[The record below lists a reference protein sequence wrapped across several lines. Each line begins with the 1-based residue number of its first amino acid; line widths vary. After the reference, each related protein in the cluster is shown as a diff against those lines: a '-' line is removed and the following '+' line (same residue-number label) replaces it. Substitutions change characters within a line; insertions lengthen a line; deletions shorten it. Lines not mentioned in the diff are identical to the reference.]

1 MKSIPSFLL
10 LALVAAA
17 PAVSSAA
24 TITASFGDLILGFQA
39 SSGTGAATNLEVD
52 LGSIAQFS
60 GQPAGTTFTIGGLS
74 VQDLI
79 AVFGSDW
86 NTRDDL
92 TWGIAGTTGS
102 TQSLSVNGTTVAA
115 KTLWGSKAETTAG
128 VQSTPWNR
136 GTTFAQQGPANTISS
151 LYTGPTGS
159 LNGKTSTGN
168 SLTAAA
174 LDNTVAG
181 SWTQQEGA
189 SAAAFGYFNP
199 AGTFNNGVNFSTIV
213 GTFAVSDLYQLQP
226 GSGAATY
233 VGSFGLTSA
242 GLLEFSNS
250 VAAFAVVVPVPEP
263 ATQAV
268 LAGAMVLG
276 LGLVRRRRAG
286 GAVPA
291 T

>member
-1 MKSIPSFLL
+1 MKNIPSLFLL
-10 LALVAAA
+10 LLACAA
-17 PAVSSAA
+17 PATGAA
-24 TITASFGDLILGFQA
+24 STLVASYGDLILGFQA
-39 SSGTGAATNLEVD
+39 SGGTGAATNLEVD

-60 GQPAGTTFTIGGLS
+60 GLPANTTFTIGGLS

-92 TWGIAGTTGS
+92 TWGIAGTTGA
-102 TQSLSVNGTTVAA
+102 TQSLSVNGTTIAA
-115 KTLWGSKAETTAG
+115 KTLWGSRAETTAG
-128 VQSTPWNR
+128 VQSTPWTR
-136 GTTFAQQGPANTISS
+136 GSTFAQQGPANTISS
-151 LYTGPTGS
+151 LYLGPTGS
-159 LNGKTSTGN
+159 LNGKTSTTN

-189 SAAAFGYFNP
+189 TPAAFGYFN
-199 AGTFNNGVNFSTIV
+199 GSFNNGVNFSTIV

-233 VGSFGLTSA
+233 VGSFGLNSA

-250 VAAFAVVVPVPEP
+250 FAVFGLGAVPEP
-263 ATQAV
+263 ATDAV
-268 LAGAMVLG
+268 LAGALVLG
-276 LGLVRRRRAG
+276 FGLVRRRRAG
-286 GAVPA
+286 GAAPA
-291 T
+291 A

>member
-1 MKSIPSFLL
+1 MKSIPSLFFLV
-10 LALVAAA
+10 LVLAA
-17 PAVSSAA
+17 PLPGRADSL
-24 TITASFGDLILGFQA
+24 TASFGDLILGFQA

-52 LGSIAQFS
+52 LGSIAKYS

-79 AVFGSDW
+79 DVFGSDW

-115 KTLWGSKAETTAG
+115 KTLWGSRAETTAG

-159 LNGKTSTGN
+159 LNGKTSTAN

-174 LDNTVAG
+174 LDNTVVG
-181 SWTQQEGA
+181 SWTQQEGT

-199 AGTFNNGVNFSTIV
+199 VGTFNNGVNFTTIV

-233 VGSFGLTSA
+233 IGSFGLTSA

-250 VAAFAVVVPVPEP
+250 VAAFAVVVPEP
-263 ATQAV
+263 ATHAV

-276 LGLVRRRRAG
+276 LGLVRRRRAD